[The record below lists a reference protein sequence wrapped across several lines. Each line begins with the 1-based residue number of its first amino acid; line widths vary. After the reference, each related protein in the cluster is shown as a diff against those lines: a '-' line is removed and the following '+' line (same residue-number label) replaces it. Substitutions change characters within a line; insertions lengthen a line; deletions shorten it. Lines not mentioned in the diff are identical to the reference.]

1 MKAGVERRLDDG
13 MAALGLS
20 VEGEVRDR
28 LLAFVALLH
37 KWNRAYNLTAVRDI
51 ETMVTRHLLDSLAIV
66 PHIEGPKLL
75 DVGSGAGL
83 PGIVVAIA
91 RPDIALTSIDS
102 NGKKIRFQRQAAFE
116 LGLGNVTPVHD
127 RVEALEGVAFEQIT
141 SRAFAAP
148 AEFVTLTRS
157 LLADGGHWLAMA
169 GRVEDIALPD
179 DVRLVQT
186 WALQIPEEP
195 AQRHLLKMDIA

>member
-1 MKAGVERRLDDG
+1 MNAGVERRLDDG

-20 VEGEVRDR
+20 VKGEVRDR

-127 RVEALEGVAFEQIT
+127 RVEALEGVTFEQIT

>member
-13 MAALGLS
+13 MTALGLS
-20 VEGEVRDR
+20 VEREVRDR

-51 ETMVTRHLLDSLAIV
+51 DAMVTRHLLDSLAIL
-66 PHIEGPKLL
+66 PQIEGPKLL

-127 RVEALEGVAFEQIT
+127 RVEALAGVTFEQIT

-157 LLADGGHWLAMA
+157 LLAEGGHWLAMA
-169 GRVEDIALPD
+169 GRVDDITLPD

-186 WALQIPEEP
+186 WALQIPQEP

>member
-1 MKAGVERRLDDG
+1 MRGGIERRLDDG
-13 MAALGLS
+13 MTALELS
-20 VEGEVRDR
+20 IPNDIRDR
-28 LLAFVALLH
+28 LLAFVELLH

-51 ETMVTRHLLDSLAIV
+51 DTMVTRHLLDSLAIL
-66 PHIEGPKLL
+66 PWIEGPNLL

-83 PGIVVAIA
+83 PGIVVAIV

-127 RVEALEGVAFEQIT
+127 RVEALEGVTFDQIT

-148 AEFVTLTRS
+148 AEFIHLTRS

-169 GRVEDIALPD
+169 GRVDDLALPD
-179 DVRLVQT
+179 DIRLVNT
-186 WALQIPEEP
+186 WALHIPGEQG
-195 AQRHLLKMDIA
+195 QRHLLKMDIA

>member
-1 MKAGVERRLDDG
+1 MSEGIERRLDDG
-13 MAALGLS
+13 MAALQTDVS
-20 VEGEVRDR
+20 EEVRER
-28 LLAFVALLH
+28 LLAFVTLLH

-51 ETMVTRHLLDSLAIV
+51 ETMVTRHLLDSLAIL
-66 PHIEGPKLL
+66 PWIEGPGLL

-83 PGIVVAIA
+83 PGIVIAIV

-102 NGKKIRFQRQAAFE
+102 NGKKIRFQRQVAFE
-116 LGLGNVTPVHD
+116 LGLDNVTPVHD
-127 RVEALEGVAFEQIT
+127 RVEALSGVAFEQIT

-148 AEFVTLTRS
+148 EAFVTLTRS
-157 LLADGGHWLAMA
+157 LLAENGHWLAMA
-169 GRVEDIALPD
+169 GRVDDITLPQ

-186 WALQIPEEP
+186 WPLDIPGEQ